1 MSFVIDILLLG
12 IVALCCWRGFR
23 TGIINGVCGILAIVI
38 AIYGAN
44 LIAKAYSDDF
54 TSMLE
59 PFIMGIVETTADEI
73 TGVNADENTEL
84 TEEQINMM
92 LEAVQNEAGEFDVR
106 SVSIS
111 VLTRLGLTE
120 SAAVVIADQAALEY
134 DRVGMDLINYLG
146 EQLCEKFAFV
156 AVFAVAFI
164 LISIVFMVLGN
175 IFDLSFGIPGH
186 ENLNHITGAALG
198 AIKGILT
205 ILVIACF
212 FRYLG
217 LLVPDDIIRGTWI
230 FEGIID
236 SNKVASILGI

>member
-1 MSFVIDILLLG
+1 MSFVIDIVLLG

-23 TGIINGVCGILAIVI
+23 TGIINGICGILAVII

-44 LIAKAYSDDF
+44 LVAKAYSDDF

-73 TGVNADENTEL
+73 TGVSADDDSEL
-84 TEEQINMM
+84 TEEQVDIL
-92 LEAVQNEAGEFDVR
+92 LEAIQDDTGEFDVR
-106 SVSIS
+106 GVSIS

-120 SAAVVIADQAALEY
+120 SAAAVIADQAALEY
-134 DRVGMDLINYLG
+134 DTVGMDLINYLG
-146 EQLCEKFAFV
+146 QQLCAKFAFV

-198 AIKGILT
+198 AIKGIL
-205 ILVIACF
+205 ILLVIACF

-217 LLVPDDIIRGTWI
+217 LLVPEDIIRGTWI